1 MLDVKS
7 FIEIAKRITPNI
19 FLVMEIPF
27 SPIIFSILFDDLS
40 TMYIK
45 KTFIIM
51 ATIIL
56 ELLYSAF
63 NESSV
68 VKLPGPA
75 ISGKDNGKTVA
86 FKEFFSSL

>member
-19 FLVMEIPF
+19 FLGMEIPF

-45 KTFIIM
+45 KTFIIW
-51 ATIIL
+51 L
-56 ELLYSAF
+56 Q
-63 NESSV
+63 
-68 VKLPGPA
+68 
-75 ISGKDNGKTVA
+75 
-86 FKEFFSSL
+86 